1 MATATRELMVFKG
14 HNLRTAINDEGEPGV
29 LLADIS
35 AAIGIKRS
43 SNVAS
48 RLSSKDAFIK
58 CTLTSGG
65 MQDMWYVTESGIY
78 AVLVGSR
85 KPLAK
90 ELTKVLLTELPKL
103 RKQVVHSTDVLA
115 PQSDHWAVL
124 KAVAAGM
131 IDMQADME
139 AVKSDIAELK
149 ASKKTDILLL
159 KPVIDYSERV
169 RLLIHDWVESHSDNP
184 RVTYPNVHKR
194 LNTRFFYKH
203 KHNISEMGKKRNKS
217 ALQVA
222 IDLGMG
228 VEMLSLAQELVDNN
242 FEGYF
247 SESEVLF

>member
-14 HNLRTAINDEGEPGV
+14 HNLRTAISDEGEPGV

-35 AAIGIKRS
+35 TSIGIKRS
-43 SNVAS
+43 RNIAP
-48 RLSSKDAFIK
+48 RLPNKDAFIK
-58 CTLTSGG
+58 GTLTPGG

-139 AVKSDIAELK
+139 AVKSDIAILK
-149 ASKKTDILLL
+149 ANNEVKLLANPVSTLTLRQETVAMIDRHMREHPGDFATHKDAFTYLWDLCRLNLHRDIAGEAR
-159 KPVIDYSERV
+159 KCGWKSIIAYAEYIGEMERV
-169 RLLIHDWVESHSDNP
+169 HRI
-184 RVTYPNVHKR
+184 
-194 LNTRFFYKH
+194 
-203 KHNISEMGKKRNKS
+203 
-217 ALQVA
+217 
-222 IDLGMG
+222 
-228 VEMLSLAQELVDNN
+228 AQEVFGKPSN
-242 FEGYF
+242 
-247 SESEVLF
+247 ESEIPF